1 MVPQFGPYYKVQWEQ
16 EDMKLAHLVEDGVS
30 NPALA
35 INKEFFEFEESIF
48 SGDIQLGPFSERLL
62 GAFIREGVVPNAHDD
77 EEIDASLKQP
87 RLRSK
92 VDLQIYEDR
101 LKAELIHI
109 GLIPKPDPEN
119 NEVLQALVKAQ
130 QELREQIQANSVR
143 KKRLLPI
150 AEEYMAYQEY
160 QTLLGDINKAVDSAY
175 TKRFVNC
182 THLEIE
188 SKKIKKEAVH
198 RRKRQNARFSDDDAS
213 SSQNAHQRS
222 WRSLFSSIQIRCSY
236 GEYIHSRVTICVG
249 RRIDLMY
256 KYNFQNNIAV
266 YIRTN
271 R

>member
-1 MVPQFGPYYKVQWEQ
+1 MIPQFGPHYRVQWEQ
-16 EDMKLAHLVEDGVS
+16 EDLKLAHLVEDGVS

-62 GAFIREGVVPNAHDD
+62 GALIRESVVPNTQDD
-77 EEIDASLKQP
+77 EEMDASLKQP

-92 VDLQIYEDR
+92 MDLQVYEDR

-109 GLIPKPDPEN
+109 GLIPRPEPEN

-130 QELREQIQANSVR
+130 QELREQIQANSAR

-175 TKRFVNC
+175 TKRFVLYS
-182 THLEIE
+182 HIEIK
-188 SKKIKKEAVH
+188 SKETEKETSL
-198 RRKRQNARFSDDDAS
+198 RRKGQNARLGGD
-213 SSQNAHQRS
+213 NAAGSENTYQRS
-222 WRSLFSSIQIRCSY
+222 WRSLLSFIQVRRPY
-236 GEYIHSRVTICVG
+236 GKHLYCRLSDG
-249 RRIDLMY
+249 
-256 KYNFQNNIAV
+256 F
-266 YIRTN
+266 
-271 R
+271 